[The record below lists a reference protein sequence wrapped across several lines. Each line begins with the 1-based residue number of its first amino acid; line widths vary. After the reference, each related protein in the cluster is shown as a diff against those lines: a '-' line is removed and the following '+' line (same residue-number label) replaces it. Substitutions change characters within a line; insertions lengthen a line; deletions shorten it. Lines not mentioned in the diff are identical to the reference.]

1 MKSLTMQS
9 NPVPSTQEEVYTK
22 TSFCQAEAHSSATSI
37 KDLIKSFS
45 QELIIGCQS
54 IKPLLELNLNQL
66 RRMCTRIASSDT
78 QFGLEG
84 LFLDH
89 HLSLTKFVIAEK
101 ITWREALQSADITLC
116 LQQGSELTNNTLK

>member
-1 MKSLTMQS
+1 
-9 NPVPSTQEEVYTK
+9 
-22 TSFCQAEAHSSATSI
+22 
-37 KDLIKSFS
+37 
-45 QELIIGCQS
+45 
-54 IKPLLELNLNQL
+54 
-66 RRMCTRIASSDT
+66 MCTRIASSDT